1 MHAEC
6 TYVPMHLDFIRDGNK
21 KMKRNR
27 LDIAKLEKNRISDK
41 LKREF
46 RRRYGEKWKNYAGL
60 VRIVEEQR
68 RIEDKALSVWKQ
80 GLEKGKSR

>member
-6 TYVPMHLDFIRDGNK
+6 TYVPTHLDFIREGNK
-21 KMKRNR
+21 KMKRIR
-27 LDIAKLEKNRISDK
+27 SDIAELKENRISDK

-46 RRRYGEKWKNYAGL
+46 RRRYGEKWKNYADL

-80 GLEKGKSR
+80 ELEKGKSR